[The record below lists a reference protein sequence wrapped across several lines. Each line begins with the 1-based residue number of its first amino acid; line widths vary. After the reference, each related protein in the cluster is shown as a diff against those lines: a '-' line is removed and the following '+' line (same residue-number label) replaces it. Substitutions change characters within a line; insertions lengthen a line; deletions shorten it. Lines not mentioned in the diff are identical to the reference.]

1 MTTPI
6 EMNDAIVALEREIFA
21 ILDASADG
29 IITFDA
35 LGFVVGSNLSAQRL
49 FQYSSVELL
58 GLDFSALFETT
69 DSFNRVNAGL
79 LIDAI
84 RGTAVRADGKRFP
97 GVVRY

>member
-35 LGFVVGSNLSAQRL
+35 LGFVVGSNLSAPVSYTHL
-49 FQYSSVELL
+49 TLP
-58 GLDFSALFETT
+58 T
-69 DSFNRVNAGL
+69 NREV
-79 LIDAI
+79 
-84 RGTAVRADGKRFP
+84 
-97 GVVRY
+97 

>member
-49 FQYSSVELL
+49 FQYLS
-58 GLDFSALFETT
+58 
-69 DSFNRVNAGL
+69 
-79 LIDAI
+79 LIHI
-84 RGTAVRADGKRFP
+84 
-97 GVVRY
+97 